1 MFLKKKKCCP
11 HAQAVYLFGECSQI
25 CGMKKQSLQAR
36 VEDLIHL
43 EDHQVLIVR
52 FVRKAEERRNTKV
65 FCW

>member
-1 MFLKKKKCCP
+1 MYEAWF
-11 HAQAVYLFGECSQI
+11 AFGECSQS

-65 FCW
+65 LRR